1 MATANKSTAPK
12 VDEKPADRPLTPV
25 ADRVDADMSRD
36 PKDVDPAG
44 KTEAEVMA
52 ELNGADP
59 VDVNR
64 LSVDTGPEPAQDDTP
79 PAAVYVEEPDKAV
92 TMADVA
98 ALNGIGL
105 APDASRVN
113 EVRASE
119 VSFISEGVR
128 QDLEMYGHAV
138 DPATGRRIIRD
149 EAE

>member
-1 MATANKSTAPK
+1 MTTAKKATAPK
-12 VDEKPADRPLTPV
+12 ADETPVDEQPTPV
-25 ADRVDADMSRD
+25 ADRVDKDMSKN
-36 PKDVDPAG
+36 PEDVDPAG

-64 LSVDTGPEPAQDDTP
+64 LSVDTGPEPAGDDTP
-79 PAAVYVEEPDKAV
+79 PAAVYVEEPGKAV

-119 VSFISEGVR
+119 VPFISEGVR
-128 QDLEMYGHAV
+128 NDLEMYGHAV